1 MADMLRFVARDDL
14 QPLVKIAIA
23 HAQFE
28 TIPPPFLDGDGRTGR
43 ALVRA
48 MLNHERVMRRSVIP
62 MSAGL
67 LRRRYAYFS
76 ALGSFRERAIRFR
89 SWKRLSEPRSLLS
102 STRIV

>member
-28 TIPPPFLDGDGRTGR
+28 TIHPFLDGGGRTGR